1 MSASDASAD
10 RREQILGEVAEGL
23 YAVFKEAQRRT
34 LDAEDN
40 DEFIRLSAALS
51 KLGRGL
57 RQSLALHA
65 RFEKQRR
72 EGGSEP
78 LEAPAQ
84 PTAPPAPPAPPAD
97 PQRQA
102 IARRKAFV
110 TRGVE
115 RCVWSEYDDDDAD
128 EEATAYSLLRDLEDR
143 LDDLARDDAF
153 LTADV
158 DILIA
163 QFCRELGV
171 DPPERP
177 IRTQL
182 KATLL
187 GDEGGARAAPQAN
200 GHDLPIPDSS

>member
-1 MSASDASAD
+1 MPASDASDASAD

-34 LDAEDN
+34 LDADDT
-40 DEFIRLSAALS
+40 DEFVRLSAALS

-65 RFEKQRR
+65 RLEKERR

-78 LEAPAQ
+78 VEAPAQ
-84 PTAPPAPPAPPAD
+84 PTAPPAPPVD

-102 IARRKAFV
+102 IAQRKAFV

-128 EEATAYSLLRDLEDR
+128 EETTAYSLLRDLQDR
-143 LDDLARDDAF
+143 LDELARDDAF

-158 DILIA
+158 DTLIT
-163 QFCRELGV
+163 QFCQELGV
-171 DPPERP
+171 DPPRLCENGASAGYP
-177 IRTQL
+177 FGPNSL
-182 KATLL
+182 K
-187 GDEGGARAAPQAN
+187 
-200 GHDLPIPDSS
+200 